1 MLLPIVDPCQG
12 LLLPLLTTIHNQIL
26 LIIFFSSKKQWI
38 FLSPYCSYQP
48 DWLWQSLWA
57 DSTVIPSTTSPVVL
71 HLPWLK
77 LYNPKW
83 SLKPLLW
90 SILTPHYSPWWKWE
104 LSSLSMTSVPL
115 ADFSPQQREI
125 IMLVDGSCWLWS
137 WCSHLPWI
145 EYCYNSFTSSA
156 TGTVFNP
163 SLHLPQ
169 SGDLEDH
176 PFWLSLWDSHFFSI
190 HWSFFQKKHQPFC
203 HSAQAPCKFIPLSM
217 SPLWN
222 LLSDCITTKPVNLL

>member
-83 SLKPLLW
+83 SLKPLFW

-115 ADFSPQQREI
+115 ADFSCRLSPAKGNYHVGWWEL
-125 IMLVDGSCWLWS
+125 LVVVLVLSPPVD
-137 WCSHLPWI
+137 WI
-145 EYCYNSFTSSA
+145 
-156 TGTVFNP
+156 
-163 SLHLPQ
+163 
-169 SGDLEDH
+169 
-176 PFWLSLWDSHFFSI
+176 
-190 HWSFFQKKHQPFC
+190 
-203 HSAQAPCKFIPLSM
+203 
-217 SPLWN
+217 
-222 LLSDCITTKPVNLL
+222 LL